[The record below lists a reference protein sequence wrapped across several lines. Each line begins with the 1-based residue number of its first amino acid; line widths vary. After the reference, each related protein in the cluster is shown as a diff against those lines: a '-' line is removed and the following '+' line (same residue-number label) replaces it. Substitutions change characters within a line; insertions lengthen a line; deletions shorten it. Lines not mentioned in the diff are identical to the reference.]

1 MPGPRSRQDRSAA
14 RDDALAD
21 QWLAAIAANSPVE
34 QLREQIAALTEE
46 QVEAGI
52 RGLAS
57 GGNAS
62 AVPLLTDLARR
73 PSRRIAEAAVE
84 ALGAVRAQEAVDA
97 LQEIAETADDRSLQK
112 AARRGIFRLAS
123 QGIQSEPAP
132 PTTASVGGIG
142 TATLYRVIASS
153 FDGSGSRSVWFAAE
167 RPLGGIYQI
176 AVSLNDVKGLMDVGG
191 RDTTRKRFAEQETR
205 MRETDVAAWA
215 ELPVEYGRQLVQE
228 GIGLAQ
234 ATGHMI
240 PLGYAQWAELIGNPS
255 EPFTQALV
263 YQELSAFE
271 MRMHPTLE
279 AETPRLF
286 AQPEV
291 EAWFFTPEAMKK
303 WIQQLAES
311 PASRLLIT
319 PESEEE
325 RAQRVLREA
334 AKELLPPPV
343 RTGLRRRLEETAYIF
358 MRTERQADARRAV
371 QAAATIE
378 EDRPLRPPHPF
389 LLALLQRSLQ
399 IALEVER
406 SGFEPFGLARVP

>member
-14 RDDALAD
+14 RDEALAA
-21 QWLAAIAANSPVE
+21 QWLAAVASSASVG
-34 QLREQIAALTEE
+34 QLRDEIAGLTEE
-46 QVEAGI
+46 RAEAGL

-57 GGNAS
+57 TGDAS
-62 AVPLLTDLARR
+62 AVPLLAELARS
-73 PSRRIAEAAVE
+73 PSRRVAEAAVE
-84 ALGAVRAQEAVDA
+84 ALSAVRAQAAADA
-97 LQEIAETADDRSLQK
+97 LQEIAETADNKLVQK
-112 AARRGIFRLAS
+112 AARRGIIRLAS

-153 FDGSGSRSVWFAAE
+153 FDGTGTRSVWFAAE
-167 RPLGGIYQI
+167 RPLGAIYQI
-176 AVSLNDVKGLMDVGG
+176 AVSLNDFKGLMDVGG

-205 MRETDVAAWA
+205 MREADVAAWT
-215 ELPVEYGRQLVQE
+215 ELPVDYGRQLVEE
-228 GIGLAQ
+228 GIERAQ
-234 ATGHMI
+234 TTGHMI
-240 PLGYAQWAELIGNPS
+240 PLGYAQWADLVGNPS
-255 EPFTQALV
+255 EPFSQALV

-291 EAWFFTPEAMKK
+291 ESWFFPPDAMKK

-358 MRTERQADARRAV
+358 LRTERQVDARRAV

-406 SGFEPFGLARVP
+406 SGFEPMGLARVP